1 MSSTTHTPGFDGPA
15 IHTGQ
20 PGNME
25 LVDTT
30 MDNNSELLSAEPSN
44 HSPLFP
50 STETVDTAP
59 WIEVGGGA
67 ELLPLQFKGGE
78 RARGAGGGHRIRHTD
93 WGFVNQLHGPRLQ
106 YPAEEL
112 PKRWGWSKVEAAG
125 TEVWE
130 ALGPGF

>member
-67 ELLPLQFKGGE
+67 ELLPLQFKGGRE
-78 RARGAGGGHRIRHTD
+78 
-93 WGFVNQLHGPRLQ
+93 Q
-106 YPAEEL
+106 E
-112 PKRWGWSKVEAAG
+112 
-125 TEVWE
+125 
-130 ALGPGF
+130 GPGEATGSDTRIGVLSINSMDQGYNTQQKNYPRDGDGVRWRQRGQKYGKP